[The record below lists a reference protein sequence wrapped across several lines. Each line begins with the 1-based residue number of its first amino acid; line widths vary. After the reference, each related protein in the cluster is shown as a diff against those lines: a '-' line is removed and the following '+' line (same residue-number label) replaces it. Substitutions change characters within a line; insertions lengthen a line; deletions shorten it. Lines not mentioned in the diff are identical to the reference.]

1 MNQSI
6 DTSELMT
13 LDDMANGH
21 LDVATLGEAANED
34 KVITSR
40 LGKQYPS
47 APMASRLLV
56 ENGLLGATPFSTYAA
71 MTASTLVDGDYA
83 IVTNDPIIDN
93 LNKNGIYEK
102 VSGAWVYSKYN
113 LQNYITAMQEDI
125 DVINTLSELQ
135 QLKVDLSNPLYS
147 VQIRLIGDSITW
159 GVGSSGTSSDAG
171 RNHTLNDPRNNLTN
185 GSWANLLRKWLGKT
199 YFDEA
204 ALVAEPLVSGLSS
217 GSGYYAKTFYIDA
230 VDPASGIEFF
240 NDFDGTQIQL
250 SDIIVK
256 QRVDAF
262 FMHHIDLAYYTNAN
276 KPLYNY
282 NARVEFEMIGDNFTV
297 VHAGNGTGTNR
308 FVDVYDNNV
317 KIGEFDYSAPT
328 AWSLEK
334 PFTVPYG
341 SHRISLRNRSRDGG
355 LFRFEA
361 IKVNQKIRVAND
373 GISGSW
379 TQEWLPNGG
388 LLQPSKPDDYVFIML
403 GTNDRSQ
410 LVKPLTAQK
419 TKDNLRIIANALIAT
434 GKRVILMSANA
445 ASTSDEAKD
454 RKYNQGDVSRVTQDL
469 AAELGVD
476 FISNY
481 AATVQAKID
490 GIAYTSDGLH
500 PNDLGHRIIFD
511 NIRNTIINA

>member
-1 MNQSI
+1 MADPITLQKLIDSSI
-6 DTSELMT
+6 DS
-13 LDDMANGH
+13 D
-21 LDVATLGEAANED
+21 TLGEFANED
-34 KVITSR
+34 KIVVSR
-40 LGKQYPS
+40 LGLEYPS
-47 APMASRLLV
+47 APMASRMLV
-56 ENGLLGATPFSTYAA
+56 ENGLLGATPFSTYAD
-71 MTASTLVDGDYA
+71 MIASALVDGDYA
-83 IVTNDPIIDN
+83 IVTNDSD
-93 LNKNGIYEK
+93 LSKNGFYQK
-102 VSGAWVYSKYN
+102 NSSGWIFLTY
-113 LQNYITAMQEDI
+113 QNKQKG
-125 DVINTLSELQ
+125 LSEMQ
-135 QLKVDLSNPLYS
+135 QLKADLSNPLHS

-159 GVGSSGTSSDAG
+159 GAGSSGTSSGAG

-185 GSWANLLRKWLGKT
+185 GSWANLLRTWLGKT
-199 YFDEA
+199 YFDETD
-204 ALVAEPLVSGLSS
+204 LVPEPLVSGLSS

-230 VDPASGIEFF
+230 VDPVSGIEFI
-240 NDFDGTQIQL
+240 NDFDNSRIPL

-282 NARVEFEMIGDNFTV
+282 NARVEFDMTGDNFTV

-308 FVDVYDNNV
+308 FVDVYVDDV
-317 KIGEFDYSAPT
+317 KIGDFDYSAPT

-334 PFTVPYG
+334 PFTIPYG
-341 SHRISLRNRSRDGG
+341 KHRVSLRNRSRDGG

-361 IKVNQKIRVAND
+361 IKVTQKIRVAND

-379 TQEWLPNGG
+379 SGEWLPSGV

-410 LVKPLTAQK
+410 NIKPLTAQK

-454 RKYNQGDVSRVTQDL
+454 RKYNQGDVSRVTQEL

-476 FISNY
+476 FINNY

-490 GIAYTSDGLH
+490 GVAYTDDGLH
-500 PNDLGHRIIFD
+500 PNDLGHKIIFD